1 MIDVYWTMK
10 VYLIAW

>member
-1 MIDVYWTMK
+1 MMFVYWTMK